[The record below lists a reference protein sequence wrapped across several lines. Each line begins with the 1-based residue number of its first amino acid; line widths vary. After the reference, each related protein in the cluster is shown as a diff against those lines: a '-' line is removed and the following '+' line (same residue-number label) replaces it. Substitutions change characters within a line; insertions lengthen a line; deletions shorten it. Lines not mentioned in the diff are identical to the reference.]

1 MNEISWNC
9 VVQGSSRNFPL
20 LFLHGFMGS
29 SFEWMEIIDY
39 LKKSYY
45 CLALDLP
52 GHGKTKI
59 NANDSCYSI
68 QFTAKEICRFLQ
80 DLKIEKSYLIGYS
93 MGGRLALY
101 LAVYYPEY
109 FQSIILEST
118 SPGIENVRERIKRQK
133 KDSKNAE
140 ELQTGDFGK
149 FLKRWYS
156 QPLFRSLKEHPKF
169 LELYKQRFVNDAFG
183 LAKSLRF
190 MGTGIQPSLWL
201 NLKDIKIPILILAGE
216 KDEKF
221 GKIAFQMEELIP
233 NCRMHIVKECGHNIH
248 FEKPHIFI
256 KYTQEFLINKGE

>member
-1 MNEISWNC
+1 M
-9 VVQGSSRNFPL
+9 
-20 LFLHGFMGS
+20 
-29 SFEWMEIIDY
+29 
-39 LKKSYY
+39 
-45 CLALDLP
+45 ALDLP

-93 MGGRLALY
+93 MGGRLTLY

-109 FQSIILEST
+109 FQGIVLEST
-118 SPGIENVRERIKRQK
+118 SPGIENVGERIKRQK
-133 KDSKNAE
+133 RDSKYAE
-140 ELQTGDFGK
+140 ELKTGDFGK

-156 QPLFRSLKEHPKF
+156 QPLFRSLKKHPKF
-169 LELYKQRFVNDAFG
+169 SELFKQRLVNDSSG

-201 NLKDIKIPILILAGE
+201 NLKDIKIPVLILAGE

-221 GKIAFQMEELIP
+221 CKVAFQMEELIP
-233 NCRMHIVKECGHNIH
+233 NCRIHIVKECGHNIH
-248 FEKPHIFI
+248 FEKPDVFI